1 MLILLSPAKNLNFD
15 PSPEGLEMTKPA
27 LFSQTKILAEETR
40 KLSRGD
46 IQGLMGISDK
56 LADLN
61 YERFQSFKKT
71 ALPADAKQAALGIR
85 PTGQQGFFRLQG
97 AQIVGQLTLQE
108 IVTLGAGYPNGS
120 EGWFEAV

>member
-15 PSPEGLEMTKPA
+15 PSPEGLEMTKPT

-71 ALPADAKQAALGIR
+71 ALPAGAKQAALAFNGEVYS
-85 PTGQQGFFRLQG
+85 GLDAASLSEDDFSF
-97 AQIVGQLTLQE
+97 AQEHYQTAHQ
-108 IVTLGAGYPNGS
+108 
-120 EGWFEAV
+120 